1 MFKRLFSFTK
11 GYRKETILAPI
22 TMIGEVLAEVAI
34 PFLMSYIGDGLEE
47 GNMQKVTTVGFI
59 MIGCAFFALLC
70 GILSARYSSYAS
82 TGFGK
87 NLRGAIFEK
96 IQDFSFKNT
105 DKFTTASL
113 VTRLTTDVQNT
124 QMAFMM
130 CIRMMVRSP
139 LMLIS
144 ATTLAFIQ
152 NGELA
157 RVFIVVVPILAIC
170 MYLVMSRAHPRFK
183 KMLKKFDH
191 LNQTI
196 QENLI
201 GIRVVK
207 AFVREDFEEEKFKKA
222 SENVRNAQRKAEKVI
237 IFNMPI
243 VQLIMYATTIAI
255 VIMGGNVVIA
265 GGIKTIE
272 LTSFLTYSSQILMSL
287 TMLGMNVMMFTIAGA
302 SINRIKEIFDEV
314 PDIRDEDADPTLTVE
329 NGEIV
334 FDNVNFSYSGDNK
347 NPVLENV
354 NLTIPSGSTVGIIG
368 ATGSAKSTLVGLI
381 PRLYDVTQGEIRVGG
396 RNVKDYKLDNL
407 RKDVSMVLQKNVLFS
422 GTIRDNLK
430 WGNPNA
436 SQEEIEVAAKAA
448 SAHDFIMSFPDG
460 YDTVLGQGGVNVSGG
475 QKQRLCIARAILAKP
490 KILILDDSTSAVDTA
505 TDAKIRKGLKDIIAD
520 STVLIIAQRINSIKD
535 ADFTIVL
542 EDGKINGFGSHDE
555 LIESN
560 EIYKE
565 VYNSQQRGNE

>member
-1 MFKRLFSFTK
+1 
-11 GYRKETILAPI
+11 
-22 TMIGEVLAEVAI
+22 MIGEVLAEVAI

>member
-157 RVFIVVVPILAIC
+157 RVFIVVVPVLAIC

-542 EDGKINGFGSHDE
+542 EDGKINGFGTHDE
-555 LIESN
+555 LIQSN

>member
-1 MFKRLFSFTK
+1 MLLPYTK
-11 GYRKETILAPI
+11 GYRKATILAPI
-22 TMIGEVLAEVAI
+22 TMVGEVLAEVAI
-34 PFLMSYIGDGLEE
+34 PFLMSFMGDALGAGDVQQVVTIGL
-47 GNMQKVTTVGFI
+47 I
-59 MIGCAFFALLC
+59 MMGCAFFALLC

-152 NGELA
+152 NAELA
-157 RVFIVVVPILAIC
+157 MIFTVVVPILALC
-170 MYLVMSRAHPRFK
+170 LFLVMKNAHPRFK
-183 KMLKKFDH
+183 KMLKRFDH

-207 AFVREDFEEEKFKKA
+207 AFVREDFEEEKFKTA
-222 SENVRNAQRKAEKVI
+222 SENVRSAQEKAEKVI

-243 VQLIMYATTIAI
+243 VQLVMYATTIAV
-255 VIMGGNVVIA
+255 VIMGGGVVVA
-265 GGIKTIE
+265 GGINVIE
-272 LTSFLTYSSQILMSL
+272 LTSFLTYSTQILMSL

-302 SINRIKEIFDEV
+302 SINRIKEVFDEV
-314 PDIRDEDADPTLTVE
+314 PDIRDDSADKDLKVE

-334 FDNVNFSYSGDNK
+334 FDNVNFSYSGDID
-347 NPVLENV
+347 NPVLSNI
-354 NLTIPSGSTVGIIG
+354 NLTIPSGKIVGIIG

-381 PRLYDVTQGEIRVGG
+381 PRLYDVTSGEVRVGG
-396 RNVKDYKLDNL
+396 RNVKDYTLPAL
-407 RKDVSMVLQKNVLFS
+407 RRDVSMVLQKNVLFS

-430 WGNPNA
+430 WGNPDA
-436 SQEEIEVAAKAA
+436 TQEEIELAAK
-448 SAHDFIMSFPDG
+448 SACAHEFIMSFPDG
-460 YDTVLGQGGVNVSGG
+460 YDTELGQGGVNVSGG

-490 KILILDDSTSAVDTA
+490 KVLILDDSTSAVDTA
-505 TDAKIRKGLKDIIAD
+505 TDAMIRKGFKENISG
-520 STVLIIAQRINSIKD
+520 STILIIAQRINSIKD
-535 ADFTIVL
+535 ADMILVL
-542 EDGKINGFGSHDE
+542 EEGKINGFGTHEE
-555 LIESN
+555 LIASN
-560 EIYKE
+560 EIYQE
-565 VYNSQQRGNE
+565 VYNSQQRGDSNG

>member
-1 MFKRLFSFTK
+1 MLFPFTK

-34 PFLMSYIGDGLEE
+34 PFLMTYIGDGLAE
-47 GNMQKVTTVGFI
+47 GNMQKVTSVGFI

-70 GILSARYSSYAS
+70 GILSARFSSKAS

-152 NGELA
+152 NAELA

-170 MYLVMSRAHPRFK
+170 LYLVMKNAHPRFK
-183 KMLKKFDH
+183 KMLKRFDH

-207 AFVREDFEEEKFKKA
+207 AFVREDFEEEKFKDA
-222 SENVRNAQRKAEKVI
+222 SEKVRDAQSKAEKVI
-237 IFNMPI
+237 IFNMPV
-243 VQLIMYATTIAI
+243 VQLVMYATTIAI
-255 VIMGGNVVIA
+255 VILGGNVVIA
-265 GGIKTIE
+265 GGINTIE

-302 SINRIKEIFDEV
+302 SINRIKEVFDEV
-314 PDIRDEDADPTLTVE
+314 PDIQDGDASNELKVE

-334 FDNVNFSYSGDNK
+334 FDNVSFSYSGDIL
-347 NPVLENV
+347 NPVLQNV

-368 ATGSAKSTLVGLI
+368 ATGSAKSTLVSLI

-396 RNVKDYKLDNL
+396 RNVKDYKLPTL
-407 RKDVSMVLQKNVLFS
+407 RRDVSMVLQKNVLFS
-422 GTIRDNLK
+422 GTIRENLK
-430 WGNPNA
+430 WGKPDA
-436 SQEEIEVAAKAA
+436 TQEEIEIATKSAC
-448 SAHDFIMSFPDG
+448 AHDFIMSFPDG
-460 YDTVLGQGGVNVSGG
+460 YDTELGQGGVNVSGG
-475 QKQRLCIARAILAKP
+475 QKQRLCIARALIAKP

-505 TDAKIRKGLKDIIAD
+505 TDAKIRKGFKENIAG
-520 STVLIIAQRINSIKD
+520 STILIIAQRINSIKD
-535 ADFTIVL
+535 ADYILVL
-542 EDGKINGFGSHDE
+542 EEGKVNGFGTHEE
-555 LIESN
+555 LIKTN
-560 EIYKE
+560 EIYQE